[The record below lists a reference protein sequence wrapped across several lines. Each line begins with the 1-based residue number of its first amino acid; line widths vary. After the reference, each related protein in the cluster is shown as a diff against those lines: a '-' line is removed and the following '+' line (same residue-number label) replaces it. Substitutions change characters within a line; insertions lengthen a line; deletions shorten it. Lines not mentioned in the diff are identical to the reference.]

1 MRRESDRERR
11 ERLDNEE
18 RAKFRR
24 NAAKEMVR
32 QDVIAHQNRN
42 KTDADRKG
50 DADFEDVMTGKNATL
65 NEREAFRGA
74 LTAALIDKMTNN
86 EDAMRY
92 AQDRDADFVE
102 RWTGTKSS
110 KKKSTERK

>member
-1 MRRESDRERR
+1 MRRESDSERR
-11 ERLDNEE
+11 ERLDKEE
-18 RAKFRR
+18 GAKFRR
-24 NAAKEMVR
+24 NAAKERVR

-65 NEREAFRGA
+65 NKREALRGA
-74 LTAALIDKMTNN
+74 LTAALIDGMTKN
-86 EDAMRY
+86 EDAIRY
-92 AQDRDADFVE
+92 AEERDDDFVE

-110 KKKSTERK
+110 KKKSTEK